1 MANGL
6 LAFMPIAA
14 LLVFVLV
21 HSGARGTA
29 ICEDHGFTGSGD
41 LSWWPP
47 GTKCRGG
54 EPAIHEI
61 FFSPTFFLVLAAV
74 LLLLAGAWAI
84 IRSPRGERGAS

>member
-6 LAFMPIAA
+6 LAFIPIAA
-14 LLVFVLV
+14 LLVFVVV
-21 HSGARGTA
+21 HSGARGTG
-29 ICEDHGFTGSGD
+29 ICEDHGFTGSGA

-54 EPAIHEI
+54 EPPIDEI

-74 LLLLAGAWAI
+74 LLLMAGAWAI
-84 IRSPRGERGAS
+84 IRPPRGEGGVS